1 MKTEI
6 LEQVARLGLE
16 RTLLNL
22 RLALTPVVES
32 EDGDGAAD
40 GGDIGDEEEEEEMVS
55 GGHNE
60 AEDGDGGCQRE
71 AAEGG
76 AEEAAAE
83 MCDVMQT
90 AGHKSLF
97 RPDCKQFS
105 LLQPGEAAECSV
117 LTVT

>member
-22 RLALTPVVES
+22 RLALTPVMDS
-32 EDGDGAAD
+32 EDGDRAVESD
-40 GGDIGDEEEEEEMVS
+40 DIGDEEEEVEMVS

-60 AEDGDGGCQRE
+60 AEEGDK

-76 AEEAAAE
+76 AEE
-83 MCDVMQT
+83 
-90 AGHKSLF
+90 
-97 RPDCKQFS
+97 
-105 LLQPGEAAECSV
+105 EAAV
-117 LTVT
+117 MLAPV

>member
-22 RLALTPVVES
+22 RLALTPLINS
-32 EDGDGAAD
+32 EDGDRAA
-40 GGDIGDEEEEEEMVS
+40 GGGHIGDEEEEVAS
-55 GGHNE
+55 SAGGHNE
-60 AEDGDGGCQRE
+60 AEDGGRHRE
-71 AAEGG
+71 ADEGG

-83 MCDVMQT
+83 MCDGVMQT

-105 LLQPGEAAECSV
+105 LLQPGR
-117 LTVT
+117 